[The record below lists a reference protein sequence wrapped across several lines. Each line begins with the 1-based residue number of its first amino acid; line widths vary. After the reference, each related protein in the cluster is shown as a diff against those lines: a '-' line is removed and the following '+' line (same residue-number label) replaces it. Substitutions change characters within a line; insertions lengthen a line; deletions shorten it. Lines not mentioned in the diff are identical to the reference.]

1 MPDAITEERRELPW
15 QAGALHLHCAQ
26 PADDQRHPALLVIHE
41 AFGVDAHIEALT
53 RRFAQAGY
61 HAIAPDLFSLD
72 PFGRTVTP
80 NEIKETFRLRM
91 APPAARRMDP
101 AAAEEALG
109 ALPPERA
116 ARLRAVMAWFGQRDM
131 ASVVPPLLE
140 TIDWARQR
148 DDTTDAVAMT
158 GFCYGGGVTLRL
170 AFASAPLTAAA
181 PFYGQNPPLDQ
192 VTQVRCPMLLMC
204 GRDDPFIMPG
214 VPALLDALQQAQR
227 PYEMHLYE
235 RAGHAFLNDTRPEA
249 YQQAAAEDAWEQLLR
264 FFTRHLRA
272 ETAG

>member
-1 MPDAITEERRELPW
+1 MPDAIVEEQRELPL
-15 QAGALHLHCAQ
+15 QGGALGLHCAQ
-26 PADDQRHPALLVIHE
+26 PADGGRHPTLIVIHE

-72 PFGRTVTP
+72 SFGRTVTP
-80 NEIKETFRLRM
+80 DEIMETFRLRM
-91 APPAARRMDP
+91 ALPEARRRDP

-109 ALPPERA
+109 GLPPERA
-116 ARLRAVMAWFGQRDM
+116 ARLRAVMTWFGQRDM
-131 ASVVPPLLE
+131 AAVVLPLLE
-140 TIDWARQR
+140 TIDWARRR

-158 GFCYGGGVTLRL
+158 GFCYGGGVTLRM
-170 AFASAPLTAAA
+170 AFAGAPLTAAA

-192 VTQVRCPMLLMC
+192 VTQVRCPLLLMY
-204 GRDDPFIMPG
+204 GRNDPFIMPG

-235 RAGHAFLNDTRPEA
+235 QAGHAFLNDTRPDA
-249 YQQAAAEDAWEQLLR
+249 YQKEAAEDAWGQLLR
-264 FFTRHLRA
+264 FFARHLGA
-272 ETAG
+272 KAAG